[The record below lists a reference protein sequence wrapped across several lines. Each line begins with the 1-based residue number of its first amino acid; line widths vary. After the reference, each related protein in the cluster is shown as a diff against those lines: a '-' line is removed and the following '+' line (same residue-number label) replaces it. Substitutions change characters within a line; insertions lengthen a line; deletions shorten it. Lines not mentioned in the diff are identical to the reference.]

1 MGFVAIQKAELI
13 YDSVSED
20 IINITERLAK
30 EHGANSITVRQ
41 VLREMDVTNRVF
53 YNRFHNIDEVLQI
66 VYKRTVYKMRES
78 LKSEFDIYTNFYDYV
93 IDVCVKVLVKTYDL
107 KNEFSQYMFEFDS
120 ATDEN
125 RQWWMK
131 EIKNIIAIGRETNQ
145 LRDVDSDMFSYTIWC
160 FIRGFCADAIKR
172 KLTKDEAIKCFK
184 FGLEC
189 LISGIMK

>member
-1 MGFVAIQKAELI
+1 MQKAELI

-20 IINITERLAK
+20 IIAITERLVK
-30 EHGANSITVRQ
+30 EHGANSITVRR
-41 VLREMDVTNRVF
+41 VLKEMDVTNRVF

-66 VYKRTVYKMRES
+66 IYKRTVYKMRES
-78 LKSEFDIYTNFYDYV
+78 LNSEYDIKTNLYEYV

-125 RQWWMK
+125 RQWWMG
-131 EIKNIIAIGRETNQ
+131 EIKKIISVGKETNQ
-145 LRDVDSDMFSYTIWC
+145 LCDIDSDMFSYTIWC

-172 KLTKDEAIKCFK
+172 KLLKEEAVKYFK
-184 FGLEC
+184 FGLER
-189 LISGIMK
+189 LIGGIMK